1 MSQLP
6 AVTVPAKFMGMHYD
20 ESIFAGDGSPSLGAT
35 VPSYGPKIWRTQAL
49 RCFWPHIETSNGVF
63 DWTRMDARIGYF
75 YGLGQDIYYQCHA
88 TPSFHQGVGAA
99 WTSVL
104 DQYGVNPCTPDLT
117 AFSTFVSTL
126 VARYVSRGTPL
137 KYISFVNEPKPGTL
151 PTVQFRTPLS
161 ESGVKLG
168 AGDSVT
174 GVTSGAT
181 GTVVSNTGGVLT
193 IRLLGPT
200 TSAIPFASTER
211 IEISGGARYWQGDGS
226 SAQNAVNYFF
236 GSNTDLVAMYQV
248 GYAAAKAADPNI
260 TVMWPDF
267 VDGGDHAETE
277 WLTQFFDAGGLAY
290 GDALAYHFYC
300 YELAP
305 ESIQYRSYSLPARL
319 DSLDAILAARG
330 KSGVPKIA
338 SEVGFQ
344 PTFSF
349 YLSQGNRANQAQI
362 IKRVMGYLAA
372 RGWSAAIGFDH
383 TNEYIGDPEAN
394 IENADALK
402 WVGVTLSG
410 ASISGASVRYDN
422 SFSMTV
428 NGSQV
433 AL

>member
-6 AVTVPAKFMGMHYD
+6 AVTVPAKFIGMHYD
-20 ESIFAGDGSPSLGAT
+20 ESIFAGDGSPTLGASAPT
-35 VPSYGPKIWRTQAL
+35 YGPKIWRTQAL
-49 RCFWPHIETSNGVF
+49 RCFWPHVETSAGVF
-63 DWTRMDARIGYF
+63 DWTRLDARIGYF

-88 TPSFHQGVGAA
+88 TPSFHQGVGAT
-99 WTSVL
+99 WTTVS
-104 DQYGVNPCTPDLT
+104 DQYGVNPCVPDLT

-126 VARYVSRGTPL
+126 VARYVSRGTPI
-137 KYISFVNEPKPGTL
+137 KYISFVNEPKPGVL
-151 PTVQFRTPLS
+151 PTIELRRSVAQSVTPLA
-161 ESGVKLG
+161 
-168 AGDSVT
+168 AGDSVI
-174 GVTSGAT
+174 GQTSGAT
-181 GTVVSNTGGVLT
+181 GTVVSNSGTVLT
-193 IRLLGPT
+193 IRMLAPT
-200 TSAIPFASTER
+200 TSATPFGNTETVQKV
-211 IEISGGARYWQGDGS
+211 GDATRYWTASQ
-226 SAQNAVNYFF
+226 QNAVNYFY
-236 GSNTDLVAMYQV
+236 GSNADLVAMQQS

-319 DSLDAILAARG
+319 DSLDVILAARRR
-330 KSGVPKIA
+330 SGVPKIA

-349 YLSQGNRANQAQI
+349 YLNQSNRLNQAQT
-362 IKRVMGYLAA
+362 IKRVMAYLAA

-394 IENADALK
+394 TENADALK
-402 WVGVTLSG
+402 WAGVTLSG
-410 ASISGASVRYDN
+410 ADISSASVLYDN
-422 SFSMTV
+422 SLVLAVDGRTV
-428 NGSQV
+428 T
-433 AL
+433 L